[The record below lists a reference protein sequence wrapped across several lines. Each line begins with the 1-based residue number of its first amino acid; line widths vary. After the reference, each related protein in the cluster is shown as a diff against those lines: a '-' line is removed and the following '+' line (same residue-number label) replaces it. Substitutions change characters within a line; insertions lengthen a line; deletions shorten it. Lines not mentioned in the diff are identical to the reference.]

1 MNKSTQLRK
10 QIAEK
15 NLVKVIAGIDNFDME
30 NIKKVVSAADMAGA
44 HAVDIAADKEIISLV
59 KELTD
64 CAIFVSSRI
73 KKGINKPIHVHR

>member
-30 NIKKVVSAADMAGA
+30 NIKKVFLL
-44 HAVDIAADKEIISLV
+44 KL
-59 KELTD
+59 
-64 CAIFVSSRI
+64 
-73 KKGINKPIHVHR
+73 